1 MPAQAKFG
9 PNEPTVHLFATRAT
23 LLMML
28 GCFLLL
34 PCPLAVVVG
43 ISEEGTTPNN
53 NKPLVAR
60 VSLKTATRPSL
71 HHLHYQES
79 NGVPLVVD
87 LPGVLVWP
95 TCPTSSTRAVQPTS
109 SGTRTAAGTWTLTGC
124 FWANREPVIHGLQG
138 GCACTTHPFNSGECS
153 TDDLTAISMSANTTN
168 GTVPLAQRPV
178 DDTAMGACA
187 PC

>member
-71 HHLHYQES
+71 HHLRYQES

-87 LPGVLVWP
+87 LPGALV
-95 TCPTSSTRAVQPTS
+95 
-109 SGTRTAAGTWTLTGC
+109 
-124 FWANREPVIHGLQG
+124 
-138 GCACTTHPFNSGECS
+138 
-153 TDDLTAISMSANTTN
+153 
-168 GTVPLAQRPV
+168 
-178 DDTAMGACA
+178 
-187 PC
+187 